1 VGPGLFGF
9 VYYKTV
15 ATFPRAIFV
24 LTVVLMIISLI
35 LLALVHP
42 PTSEDDVEGAVPVIR
57 VTITR
62 EDTLIQ
68 IDEDEDLRGRDTQ
81 KPS

>member
-42 PTSEDDVEGAVPVIR
+42 PTSEDDVEGAVPVIC

-81 KPS
+81 KPL